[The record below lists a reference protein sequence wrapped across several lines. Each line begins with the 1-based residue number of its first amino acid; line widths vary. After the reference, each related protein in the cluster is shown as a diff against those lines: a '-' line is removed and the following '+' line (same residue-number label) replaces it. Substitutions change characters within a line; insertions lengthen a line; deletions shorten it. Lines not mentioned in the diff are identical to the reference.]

1 MDETQTVEI
10 IEELDNIEQQ
20 EEKEGVQYFYCTE
33 NNTFL
38 VEGLHSIP
46 AHAIAVS
53 KSDYQYLIDG
63 RAKGKAIT
71 VMNGTL
77 TLTSVRPS
85 VYHELNGTEWTISEE
100 QQAVLFAEQKANLLT
115 TLVNKTDSLKAQ
127 MLTGYPT
134 AEIES
139 FYKQEEEAKAILKAQ
154 ETGEAVSAPLLT
166 ALSSQRGVELVELA
180 QKVILKADV
189 VASATGAL
197 LGTKQKFETAI
208 ENATTSKELKVIQ
221 AEVAEWSL

>member
-1 MDETQTVEI
+1 M
-10 IEELDNIEQQ
+10 
-20 EEKEGVQYFYCTE
+20 GYFY
-33 NNTFL
+33 NTTSNSFL
-38 VEGLHSIP
+38 VEGIHTIP
-46 AHAIAVS
+46 EGAIAVS
-53 KSDYQYLIDG
+53 DTDYQYLIDG
-63 RAKGKAIT
+63 RAKGKVIT

-85 VYHELNGTEWTISEE
+85 AYHEWNSTEWIIGEA

-115 TLVNKTDSLKAQ
+115 TLANKTDSLKAQ

-166 ALSSQRGVELVELA
+166 ALSSHRGVELVELA
-180 QKVILKADV
+180 QKVILKADI
-189 VASATGAL
+189 VASETGAL

-208 ENATTSKELKVIQ
+208 ENATTSEELKTIQ
-221 AEVAEWSL
+221 SEVGKWSL